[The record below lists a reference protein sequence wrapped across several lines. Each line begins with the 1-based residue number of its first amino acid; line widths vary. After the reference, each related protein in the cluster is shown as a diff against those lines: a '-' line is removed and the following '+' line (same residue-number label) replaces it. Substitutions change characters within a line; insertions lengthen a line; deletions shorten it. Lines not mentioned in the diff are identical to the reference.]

1 MLISDSWDGTSRIWN
16 TKYMICMGLIS
27 GHHSDVYGI
36 DICPNHP
43 FLLITSSRDNSIR
56 FWNYVKNSIEF
67 IINFKNFNNDIYNKY
82 KSLGKK

>member
-1 MLISDSWDGTSRIWN
+1 MLISGSSDGTSRIWN

-56 FWNYVKNSIEF
+56 FWNYVKNPIEF